1 MYIFSRFLIAH
12 FTNTEAAEFKN
23 KIGKQEAKDMVLKLI
38 SIIIIPFLSIL
49 LFITPAKQF

>member
-1 MYIFSRFLIAH
+1 MYIFSRFLAH